1 MLILMDVSRHLKFIM
16 ACKKHVR
23 VNSASQ
29 LVTKE
34 KNLFLP
40 ILDVVSKR
48 KKYPFIRSVCRVDVR
63 SKGSQSSYLGRALLW
78 VENEHWKWILMRRNW
93 KASVMAKVNPYH
105 EKLFSMLSMKWRR
118 ERKNSTVSHELFS
131 ELCLSPGNALLLV
144 SKQEIESLC
153 TIFRHLTKGGDKGI
167 SRWWF
172 LLILDI
178 LIEKI
183 DRNRFRDILHN
194 TFDMTDDILMD
205 RGMFYRVNDDS
216 LKRYSCSSVFKAF
229 DRDNDGQVSMLEWV
243 VGLNTYLRGTLDE
256 KIACKRLVDIELLIS
271 FGILVAFNC
280 YSLKGEK
287 HITREEI
294 FQLLKSSVLKVS
306 ARGHLERKN
315 NAFVVDSKLVMK
327 IRMRASKNW
336 SKSPW
341 KRWTKIMT
349 IVWATMTFRLPFAKI
364 LFFSLASGKSL
375 LMPEWVF

>member
-16 ACKKHVR
+16 ACNKHVR
-23 VNSASQ
+23 VNFASQ

-40 ILDVVSKR
+40 VLDVVSKS

-63 SKGSQSSYLGRALLW
+63 SKDSQSSYLGKALLW
-78 VENEHWKWILMRRNW
+78 AENEHWKWILMPRNW

-105 EKLFSMLSMKWRR
+105 ERLFSMLSMKWRR
-118 ERKNSTVSHELFS
+118 ERKNFTVSYWLFS
-131 ELCLSPGNALLLV
+131 VPRLSPPSALLLV

-167 SRWWF
+167 PRWCF
-172 LLILDI
+172 FLILDI

-205 RGMFYRVNDDS
+205 RGMYPGFNDD
-216 LKRYSCSSVFKAF
+216 LVERCSCSLVFKAF

-256 KIACKRLVDIELLIS
+256 KIACKCLVDIELHWKS
-271 FGILVAFNC
+271 W
-280 YSLKGEK
+280 SL
-287 HITREEI
+287 
-294 FQLLKSSVLKVS
+294 S
-306 ARGHLERKN
+306 
-315 NAFVVDSKLVMK
+315 
-327 IRMRASKNW
+327 
-336 SKSPW
+336 
-341 KRWTKIMT
+341 
-349 IVWATMTFRLPFAKI
+349 
-364 LFFSLASGKSL
+364 LF
-375 LMPEWVF
+375 